1 MAKVVILGDRHTVY
15 TFRMLGFPGIVV
27 SSGKELLRLIDE
39 LKEQEDVAVVLITSN
54 LVEEVRPEFNRLRL
68 KVTKPILMEIPT
80 LREVKYQP
88 VDYLGILRAAL
99 GI

>member
-1 MAKVVILGDRHTVY
+1 MAKVVIIGDKHTVH
-15 TFRMLGFPGIVV
+15 TFKMLGFPGIVV
-27 SSGKELLRLIDE
+27 SSGKELLKVLDE
-39 LKEQEDVAVVLITSN
+39 LKEQEDIAVILVTSN
-54 LVEEVRPEFNRLRL
+54 LVDEVRSEFNRLRL
-68 KVTKPILMEIPT
+68 KISKPILMEIPT

>member
-1 MAKVVILGDRHTVY
+1 MARVVVVGDKHTVY
-15 TFRMLGFPGIVV
+15 TFKMLGFPGVV
-27 SSGKELLRLIDE
+27 VGSGKDMMRVLEE
-39 LKEQEDVAVVLITSN
+39 LKEQEDVAVVLVTSN
-54 LVEEVRPEFNRLRL
+54 LVDEVRPEFNRVRL
-68 KVTKPILMEIPT
+68 KITKPILMEIPT